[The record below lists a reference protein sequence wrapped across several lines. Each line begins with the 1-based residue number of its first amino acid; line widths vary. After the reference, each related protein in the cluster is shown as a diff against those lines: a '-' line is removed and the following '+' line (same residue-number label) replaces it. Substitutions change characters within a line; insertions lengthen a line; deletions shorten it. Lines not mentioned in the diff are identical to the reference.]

1 MVCGSL
7 KSRGFGDGC
16 ARQWFLWFRP
26 NAGLCKSVSE
36 NQLGWISMNPASRV
50 GVMKSRRSPAQRAP
64 KSRWLYISQQLSGTN
79 ILSGLSESMSDFLK

>member
-1 MVCGSL
+1 
-7 KSRGFGDGC
+7 
-16 ARQWFLWFRP
+16 
-26 NAGLCKSVSE
+26 
-36 NQLGWISMNPASRV
+36 MNPASRV